1 MSIIQNKEELVTE
14 MLKSIKSTEAF
25 SAADLAWCELIL
37 RRNDGQ
43 NGAEQLRPLVA
54 RCEDFLDKKEE
65 LERKSKETGR
75 SPKMRLD
82 LEKISLH
89 QSLFS
94 AKSLYYKQK
103 KILLGV
109 AQRKRHPQHVA
120 PNLGGFIAPQ
130 AYRVEVET
138 VYGKGYAES
147 REYLAEK
154 AIETNCTHILFVD
167 DDILLPLD
175 ALDRLISANEM
186 FVAANYYKRNPLLES
201 VVTAPGEDKQVGYH
215 NIIVEAKKGD
225 YGPVPVNAAGLGA
238 ALINVDLFKMMPK
251 PWFEFVWETLPNG
264 QKGRLL
270 IGEDSHFLQ
279 KMLMGGLTPKV
290 IPGLCALHVDFATG
304 KHYGPEWLVDP
315 IKRKVL
321 PEFEE
326 KFCKFSCDTKELVAE
341 DVDTVFK
348 GPK

>member
-1 MSIIQNKEELVTE
+1 MILQNKDLLVQE
-14 MLKSIKSTEAF
+14 MLKSIKATEAF
-25 SAADLAWCELIL
+25 SPSDIAWCELIL
-37 RRNDGQ
+37 RRGDGQ
-43 NGAEQLRPLVA
+43 NGVEQLKPLVV

-65 LERKSKETGR
+65 LIKKSQESGR
-75 SPKMRLD
+75 SPTVRLE
-82 LEKISLH
+82 LEKTTLH
-89 QSLFS
+89 QALFA

-103 KILLGV
+103 KIMLAV
-109 AQRKRHPQHVA
+109 AQRKRHPTHVA

-154 AIETNCTHILFVD
+154 AIETHCTHVLFVD

-175 ALDRLISANEM
+175 ALDRLVAANEL

-201 VVTAPGEDKQVGYH
+201 VVTAPGEDKQFGFH
-215 NIIVEAKKGD
+215 NMIVEAKQGAYD
-225 YGPVPVNAAGLGA
+225 PVPVNAAGLGA
-238 ALINVDLFKMMPK
+238 ALISVDLFKMMPK

-304 KHYGPEWLVDP
+304 KHYGPTWLVDEV
-315 IKRKVL
+315 KRKIR
-321 PEFEE
+321 PEFED
-326 KFCKFSCDTKELVAE
+326 KFCKFSCDTKELVCE

>member
-1 MSIIQNKEELVTE
+1 MILNKEELIAA
-14 MLKSIKSTEAF
+14 MLSSIKSTDAF
-25 SAADLAWCELIL
+25 SNADLAWCELIL

-43 NGAEQLRPLVA
+43 NGVEQLKPFII
-54 RCEDFLDKKEE
+54 RCEEFLDKKEE
-65 LERKSKETGR
+65 FLKKEKETGR
-75 SPKMRLD
+75 VALVKIE
-82 LEKISLH
+82 LEKTVLH
-89 QSLFS
+89 QALFGV
-94 AKSLYYKQK
+94 KSLYYKQK

-147 REYLAEK
+147 REYLAHK
-154 AIETNCTHILFVD
+154 AIEMNCTHILFVD
-167 DDILLPLD
+167 DDILLPLN
-175 ALDRLISANEM
+175 ALDTLIAANEM

-201 VVTAPGEDKQVGYH
+201 VVTTPGEDKLFGTH
-215 NIIVEAKKGD
+215 NMIVNAKEGD
-225 YGPVPVNAAGLGA
+225 LTPIPVNAAGLGA

-304 KHYGPEWLVDP
+304 KHYGPTWLVDEQ
-315 IKRKVL
+315 KRKIR

-326 KFCKFSCDTKELVAE
+326 KYCKFSCDTKELVCE
-341 DVDTVFK
+341 DIDTVFK